1 MSLFG
6 NLQTSQQPQSTGLF
20 GSSLG
25 TSQPH
30 QSGSLFGSAQTNQQ
44 PKPQGSLFGS
54 IGQQQQQPQQ
64 QTGGLFGGGT
74 QQQQP
79 QQQQTGGLFGSTQQ
93 QNQQK
98 PGGLFSGFGSTST
111 TQQPQQGG
119 GFFGSSTTQQQQ
131 PQQQQQGGGL
141 FSGLGQSTQQQ
152 QQPQAQQGGGLFSGL
167 GSTTQQPQQSFGAT
181 LGAGQQQAQL
191 QLGQSQAG
199 PTLWTPGQGMT
210 GVHRTVP
217 MQMSIVTDKW
227 QPNSRNSPFRTHLY
241 NNVGE
246 DNAPFFQPGPNDD
259 ETKWEDALRKRPGPG
274 YVPVL
279 VQGFWELGKRAQR
292 QRDFLAMMQSR
303 LHEINNAL
311 TELLSRHDLKISVKI
326 AACRRRHLVLSQR
339 CLALA
344 AKTQILR
351 NRGYA
356 MDETEEELQKKLLQ
370 LERSVFDPSLNGRTE
385 EIWARML
392 AIRERSKRLQMEME
406 RTGQDAAQQADDGLD
421 ETALK
426 TAKKILDNYAS
437 QIQHLNK
444 ELAAA
449 QKDFETLHGSST

>member
-1 MSLFG
+1 MSVFG
-6 NLQTSQQPQSTGLF
+6 QQTAQQPQSTGLF
-20 GSSLG
+20 GS
-25 TSQPH
+25 TSQP
-30 QSGSLFGSAQTNQQ
+30 QQAGNFFGAVQT
-44 PKPQGSLFGS
+44 S
-54 IGQQQQQPQQ
+54 QQQQQPQQ
-64 QTGGLFGGGT
+64 QTGNLFGTNTQQQQQQPPQQQTGGCLAAHSNKPNKNRAGCSPDLAPVLKRNRNKEEQTSGGIFGSSIT

-79 QQQQTGGLFGSTQQ
+79 QQQQPQPG
-93 QNQQK
+93 
-98 PGGLFSGFGSTST
+98 GGLFSGFG
-111 TQQPQQGG
+111 
-119 GFFGSSTTQQQQ
+119 
-131 PQQQQQGGGL
+131 
-141 FSGLGQSTQQQ
+141 QSAQQQ
-152 QQPQAQQGGGLFSGL
+152 QQPQAQQGSGLFSGL
-167 GSTTQQPQQSFGAT
+167 GASSQQPQQPRT
-181 LGAGQQQAQL
+181 
-191 QLGQSQAG
+191 QLGQSLQTG

-210 GVHRTVP
+210 GVHRTAP

-227 QPNSRNSPFRTHLY
+227 QPTSRNSPFRAHLY

-311 TELLSRHDLKISVKI
+311 TELLSRHDLKISVRI
-326 AACRRRHLVLSQR
+326 AACRRKHVVLSQR

-344 AKTQILR
+344 AKTQVLR

-356 MDETEEELQKKLLQ
+356 MDETEEELQKKLHQ

-392 AIRERSKRLQMEME
+392 TIRERSKRLQLEME
-406 RTGQDAAQQADDGLD
+406 RSGQDGAQEADSGLD
-421 ETALK
+421 ETAIK

-444 ELAAA
+444 ELVAA
-449 QKDFETLHGSST
+449 QKDFEAIHGPST